1 MFSESEI
8 GKFLLNQYLGNTIL
22 DYIIFVV
29 LFIAILLLIK
39 PILKLISKIN
49 KKMAKNADNSFIIR
63 LLTYLEEKR
72 NKAFVPLEVIFALY
86 IASRILW
93 LTQKI
98 QNIVDSLFVIFLTI
112 FIVSIIIDFIKYFV
126 KSKYDPTDS
135 NNDPRANSL
144 FLLMPIINVF
154 IWVLA
159 AFFIL
164 SNFGYDISTLLTGLG
179 IGGVALALASQAFLS
194 DLISFISIISDKPIE
209 IGDYISIGGIEGT
222 VLKIGIKSTRIERNL
237 GEEVVIPNSKITSSD
252 LFNYRR
258 MNKRRFD
265 ITLGLSMDTPN
276 EKIKMLPEIIK
287 KICASEQLLDFQRAN
302 LIGANDFS
310 LQYSIVCFVLD
321 SNFAVF
327 CKVRENLLFKLS
339 EELSKNN
346 IVLAYPTQEIIVKK
360 Q

>member
-8 GKFLLNQYLGNTIL
+8 GEFLLNQYFGNTIL
-22 DYIIFVV
+22 GYILFVV

-49 KKMAKNADNSFIIR
+49 KKMANSSDNTVIIR

-93 LTQKI
+93 LTPKI

-112 FIVSIIIDFIKYFV
+112 FIVSIVLDFIKYFV
-126 KSKYDPTDS
+126 RTKYDPTDS

-144 FLLMPIINVF
+144 FLLLPVIKVF
-154 IWVLA
+154 VWVLA

-164 SNFGYDISTLLTGLG
+164 SNLGYDISTLLTGLG

-194 DLISFISIISDKPIE
+194 DLLSFVSIISDKPIE
-209 IGDYISIGGIEGT
+209 IGDYISIGGVEGT
-222 VLKIGIKSTRIERNL
+222 VIKIGIKSTRIERNL

-258 MNKRRFD
+258 MNRRLLS
-265 ITLGLSMDTPN
+265 ITLGLAMDTPN
-276 EKIKMLPEIIK
+276 EKIKMLPDIIK
-287 KICASEQLLDFQRAN
+287 NICASNTLLDFQRSH
-302 LIGANDFS
+302 LTGANDFAM
-310 LQYSIVCFVLD
+310 QYSIVCYVLD
-321 SNFAVF
+321 SNFVIF
-327 CKVRENLLFKLS
+327 CDAREYLLLNLG

-346 IVLAYPTQEIIVKK
+346 IVLAYPTQEIIINNK
-360 Q
+360 